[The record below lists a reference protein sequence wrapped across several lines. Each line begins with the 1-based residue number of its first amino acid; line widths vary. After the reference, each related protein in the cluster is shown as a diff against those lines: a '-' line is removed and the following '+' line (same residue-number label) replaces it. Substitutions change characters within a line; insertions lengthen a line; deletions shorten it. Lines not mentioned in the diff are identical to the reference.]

1 MQQSAKVRLKQIL
14 ILFVEGLREIFAHQ
28 CRFQGHVSAYL
39 VLFRIS
45 LYSTCL
51 ENKKAVPAKAPDI
64 NLAFHPDD
72 NHRLIVH
79 ECAAFEPCNAQDLP
93 AILDFISSRTN
104 PNRPAPERLHAV
116 W

>member
-14 ILFVEGLREIFAHQ
+14 IFIAEGLREIFAHQ

-51 ENKKAVPAKAPDI
+51 KKKAVPPRAPDI
-64 NLAFHPDD
+64 NLEFHPDD

-79 ECAAFEPCNAQDLP
+79 ECTAFEPGDAQDLP
-93 AILDFISSRTN
+93 AILDFISSRTG
-104 PNRPAPERLHAV
+104 PSRPAPERLHAV